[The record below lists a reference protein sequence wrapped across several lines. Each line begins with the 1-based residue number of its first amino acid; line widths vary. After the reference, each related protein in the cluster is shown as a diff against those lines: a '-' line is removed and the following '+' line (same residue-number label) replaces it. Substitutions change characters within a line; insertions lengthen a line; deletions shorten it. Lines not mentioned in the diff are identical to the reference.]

1 MKGFRVKSKTD
12 KNCFMK
18 CLNSNHLLEDSLI

>member
-18 CLNSNHLLEDSLI
+18 CLSSNHL